1 MKITKVLEKIAIT
14 LLLLFTSAL
23 AAIAAFLLTTSLFKN
38 LGRYEDTIFVVE
50 GIVIFLLFTHIAL
63 RVVFKDE

>member
-23 AAIAAFLLTTSLFKN
+23 AAIAVFLLTTSLFKN
-38 LGRYEDTIFVVE
+38 LGRYEDTIFVIE
-50 GIVIFLLFTHIAL
+50 GFVIFLLSTHIAL
-63 RVVFKDE
+63 